1 MFYNL
6 VNFARKAASG
16 NSFRCFGL
24 SCSNGAAL
32 VTAVRDD
39 ENIEQNSEE
48 KSNSKPSTE
57 TSGTGFLYKKTRI
70 LRDAAKSLFKIDASL
85 SVALTGIPSD
95 CRHVLSMLRKEAQD
109 HRSNFCEP
117 ISLGLLADRVS
128 SYLHELTLSSDTR
141 PLAVT
146 ILLGAR

>member
-1 MFYNL
+1 MFYDS
-6 VNFARKAASG
+6 VNFARKAARG

-24 SCSNGAAL
+24 SCLNGAAL

-39 ENIEQNSEE
+39 EKIEE
-48 KSNSKPSTE
+48 KSDSKPLIE
-57 TSGTGFLYKKTRI
+57 TNGTGFLYKKTRI
-70 LRDAAKSLFKIDASL
+70 LRAAAKTLFKIDASL

-109 HRSNFCEP
+109 YRSNFCEP
-117 ISLGLLADRVS
+117 IPLGLLADRVS
-128 SYLHELTLSSDTR
+128 SYLHELTLSADTR

>member
-1 MFYNL
+1 MNYS

-16 NSFRCFGL
+16 NSLRCFGL

-32 VTAVRDD
+32 VTAVRD
-39 ENIEQNSEE
+39 EEKSEE
-48 KSNSKPSTE
+48 KSDNKPSLE

-70 LRDAAKSLFKIDASL
+70 LRDAAKALFKIDASL

-117 ISLGLLADRVS
+117 IPLGLLADRVS

-146 ILLGAR
+146 ILIGAR